1 MTILSW
7 LRIMPVVA
15 GLALTACEV
24 GPDYHLPEGAKI
36 NDAGAQGYFASA
48 EDSTD
53 SFASVPAGW
62 WRLYDD
68 DTLNALQREALT
80 ANTDLRIAA
89 ANLARSQ
96 ALQRE
101 AEGAHDVKGAADFT
115 AERAQLSGQSYLLS
129 EQLPSEY
136 LGEGGIR
143 VAYQLDLFGRL
154 KRAAEAAGA
163 DREASAAGLELA
175 EVSIAGDVARAYVE
189 ACAAGNERNV
199 AERNLSLQQRTL
211 AVIQQ
216 LIEAGRE
223 SATAATRAQAQ
234 VEQARAVIPQLRAR
248 QKVALFK
255 LAVLTGHPPADYPRA
270 VEACVQLPKLSKPVP
285 VGDGAA
291 LLKRRPDVRQA
302 ERALAAATARIGVAT
317 AALYPDI
324 TLGISAGSI
333 GTLDALTLPSAE
345 YWALAS
351 TISWTV
357 PDRSSFARIKAANAL
372 TDAALAR
379 FDGVVLNALRETES
393 TLTVYARDLERNASL
408 RAARDRLAESVAQT
422 ETLYKNGRVPY
433 LNNLTASRDLEQAE
447 MALVVSDDQIAADQI
462 ALFLALGGGWEQAE
476 ARIPTPGGS

>member
-62 WRLYDD
+62 WRLYED
-68 DTLNALQREALT
+68 DTLNALQREALI

-175 EVSIAGDVARAYVE
+175 EVTIAGDVARAYVE

-248 QKVALFK
+248 QNVALFK
-255 LAVLTGHPPADYPRA
+255 LAVLTGTA
-270 VEACVQLPKLSKPVP
+270 
-285 VGDGAA
+285 
-291 LLKRRPDVRQA
+291 
-302 ERALAAATARIGVAT
+302 ALAAPLAFNSDGEFHDMVTSHLPQAAEAFQSVLVRAMAHAEAARWQDATPAQ
-317 AALYPDI
+317 
-324 TLGISAGSI
+324 
-333 GTLDALTLPSAE
+333 
-345 YWALAS
+345 LA
-351 TISWTV
+351 
-357 PDRSSFARIKAANAL
+357 K
-372 TDAALAR
+372 
-379 FDGVVLNALRETES
+379 EE
-393 TLTVYARDLERNASL
+393 ASL
-408 RAARDRLAESVAQT
+408 RKEMKAAAGQEALRLKARLRA
-422 ETLYKNGRVPY
+422 
-433 LNNLTASRDLEQAE
+433 LE
-447 MALVVSDDQIAADQI
+447 
-462 ALFLALGGGWEQAE
+462 E
-476 ARIPTPGGS
+476 ARRAPRH